1 MSPAALRCN
10 KSKIPRRSG
19 QTELSKMRNP
29 LKDQPETPEIETGA
43 DTKTDRSRRQKGW
56 QCPHGQ
62 TSLTSPS
69 QGRS

>member
-1 MSPAALRCN
+1 MSPAALKCN

-19 QTELSKMRNP
+19 QTEPSKMRNP
-29 LKDQPETPEIETGA
+29 LKDQPGTPEIETRA
-43 DTKTDRSRRQKGW
+43 DTKTGRSRRQKGW
-56 QCPHGQ
+56 QCPRGQ